1 MSHSFSVTMSLCSV
15 KDEVINERKR
25 KTEQLEWMQCN
36 ECLSTPRYSPIFS
49 CFNGHLICIQCK
61 PKMTKCPVCN
71 VRKISCR
78 SLIAEKLWAA
88 TLEDTP
94 LACKYQGI
102 GCIFR
107 DLLVNLEK
115 HEAKCTFRF
124 VQCPGSCNW
133 KGPLNRLCD
142 HLTQKKCATWNS
154 CTWGY
159 FEDFSSDVSVLS
171 HTTPS
176 AWKPVIILT
185 EEKEVLGS
193 LFLRRDAEGYWY
205 LYLRSFSD
213 PRVVRGIRMKLRVGK
228 ARDAGLEAIPGKEGF
243 LYQGR
248 VNSKEDT
255 DEEIDRNGCFLLLK
269 DSQISKLMVAKA
281 LFRYTISVDQI
292 EGFQNDF
299 IDIQ

>member
-1 MSHSFSVTMSLCSV
+1 MRH
-15 KDEVINERKR
+15 
-25 KTEQLEWMQCN
+25 LEF
-36 ECLSTPRYSPIFS
+36 L
-49 CFNGHLICIQCK
+49 HLGLFQK
-61 PKMTKCPVCN
+61 FLLRRVC
-71 VRKISCR
+71 
-78 SLIAEKLWAA
+78 AQPHHA
-88 TLEDTP
+88 
-94 LACKYQGI
+94 
-102 GCIFR
+102 
-107 DLLVNLEK
+107 
-115 HEAKCTFRF
+115 
-124 VQCPGSCNW
+124 
-133 KGPLNRLCD
+133 
-142 HLTQKKCATWNS
+142 
-154 CTWGY
+154 
-159 FEDFSSDVSVLS
+159 
-171 HTTPS
+171 PS

-213 PRVVRGIRMKLRVGK
+213 PRVVRGLRMKLRVGK

-255 DEEIDRNGCFLLLK
+255 DEEIYRNGCFLLLK

-281 LFRYTISVDQI
+281 LFRYTISIDQI